1 MGKSRK
7 VNLNEVF
14 LRVQRCK
21 ALSVCVVD
29 AVEKVEASDD
39 KNKSECF
46 QDLMELVMFEKDIEN
61 AFTAKVAQ
69 YLADGYV
76 FNLTT
81 MNGSQGENGKVNL
94 RKGDEVIRILL
105 DKRYEEDFAICYL
118 FVGRNTNRLHGS
130 RLDIIWNNDLEEIE
144 RTDFY
149 VVGRRRCGEYYGTK
163 EQAEAAQKKRIERY
177 GRKLTH
183 EETELS
189 DAYKATAYKILKKR
203 DGFRSIK
210 KADVIRVRQSLGC
223 NRSHSTAFLKRIV
236 ADIVKNGR
244 ESSELLY
251 SARG

>member
-1 MGKSRK
+1 
-7 VNLNEVF
+7 
-14 LRVQRCK
+14 
-21 ALSVCVVD
+21 
-29 AVEKVEASDD
+29 
-39 KNKSECF
+39 
-46 QDLMELVMFEKDIEN
+46 MFKKDIEN

-81 MNGSQGENGKVNL
+81 MNGSQGENGKVDL

-105 DKRYEEDFAICYL
+105 SERYEGDFVIRYL
-118 FVGRNTNRLHGS
+118 LVGRNTNHLRDGWM
-130 RLDIIWNNDLEEIE
+130 DTIWNNDLEEIE

-149 VVGRRRCGEYYGTK
+149 VIGGRRGKKYFGTR
-163 EQAEAAQKKRIERY
+163 EDAEAAQKKRIERY

-183 EETELS
+183 VETELS
-189 DAYKATAYKILKKR
+189 DAYKAIAYKILKKR
-203 DGFRSIK
+203 GGFRSIK

-223 NRSHSTAFLKRIV
+223 NRSHFAAFQKRIV

>member
-1 MGKSRK
+1 
-7 VNLNEVF
+7 
-14 LRVQRCK
+14 
-21 ALSVCVVD
+21 
-29 AVEKVEASDD
+29 
-39 KNKSECF
+39 
-46 QDLMELVMFEKDIEN
+46 MFKKDIEN

-81 MNGSQGENGKVNL
+81 MNGSQGENGKVDL

-118 FVGRNTNRLHGS
+118 LVGRNTNKLRGW
-130 RLDIIWNNDLEEIE
+130 LDTIWNNDLEEVE

-149 VVGRRRCGEYYGTK
+149 VVGGRRGKEYFGTR
-163 EQAEAAQKKRIERY
+163 EDAEAAQKKRIERY
-177 GRKLTH
+177 GRKLAH
-183 EETELS
+183 VETELS
-189 DAYKATAYKILKKR
+189 DAYKAIAYKILKKR
-203 DGFRSIK
+203 GGFRSIK

-223 NRSHSTAFLKRIV
+223 NRSHFTAFQKRIV

-251 SARG
+251 SVRG

>member
-1 MGKSRK
+1 
-7 VNLNEVF
+7 
-14 LRVQRCK
+14 
-21 ALSVCVVD
+21 
-29 AVEKVEASDD
+29 
-39 KNKSECF
+39 
-46 QDLMELVMFEKDIEN
+46 MFKKDIEN

-81 MNGSQGENGKVNL
+81 MNGSQGENGKVDL

-118 FVGRNTNRLHGS
+118 LVGRNTNHLR
-130 RLDIIWNNDLEEIE
+130 DDWMDTIWNNDLEEVE

-149 VVGRRRCGEYYGTK
+149 VVGGRRGKEYFGTR
-163 EQAEAAQKKRIERY
+163 EDAEAAQKKRIERY
-177 GRKLTH
+177 GRKLAH
-183 EETELS
+183 VETELS
-189 DAYKATAYKILKKR
+189 DAYKAIAYKILKKR
-203 DGFRSIK
+203 GGFRSIK

-223 NRSHSTAFLKRIV
+223 NRSHFTAFQKRIV

-251 SARG
+251 SVRG